1 MNHLNRQERI
11 GTGLA
16 AGSVLL
22 VGGSVAASSLLGGYP
37 VLGGQGIRYL
47 VAGLLLAAWARL
59 RRKPLPRPAG
69 REWAWLAGL
78 AVIGLAGC
86 SVLLIEATRVA
97 DPVSVGVVIGAAPL
111 VIVLAAAVAAGNRPT
126 RRVLLAA
133 AVVTA
138 GSAAAQL
145 GGATGLTWSGTGLL
159 LSVGALGG
167 AAGTSL
173 LAAPVLPRLGALAV
187 TIYACCMAG
196 ILLLAAAAVARSAGG
211 PPILRTPTVT
221 QLAALSY
228 LVVAVTVIVFIAW
241 YAAMKRLG
249 VDRTGLFNGLIP
261 IASLAAVALVG
272 TGTITP
278 LQFLAALTVLAGVI
292 LGLGRSSQIPVG
304 AVNQADKGCPAAASS
319 RGSMSSPATRPVS
332 CLGAQLGQDAQHPAG
347 GIDRSRA
354 RGHADAV
361 EQVGGVRCERLG
373 LGQQVLGLGLAVA
386 QPVPSACQRRRR
398 PDAARLPNARLAAPA
413 TKDR

>member
-1 MNHLNRQERI
+1 MHHLNRQERA
-11 GTGLA
+11 GAGLA

-37 VLGGQGIRYL
+37 VLGGQALRYL

-59 RRKPLPRPAG
+59 RRTPLPRPAG
-69 REWAWLAGL
+69 REWAWLAAL

-86 SVLLIEATRVA
+86 SVLLIEATRAA
-97 DPVSVGVVIGAAPL
+97 DPASVGIVIGAAPL
-111 VIVLAAAVAAGNRPT
+111 IIVIAAAVAARSRPT

-145 GGATGLTWSGTGLL
+145 GGATGPAWSAPGLL
-159 LSVGALGG
+159 LSAGALGG
-167 AAGTSL
+167 AVGTSL

-187 TIYACCMAG
+187 TIYACGLAG
-196 ILLLAAAAVARSAGG
+196 ILLLAAAAVASSAGG
-211 PPILRTPTVT
+211 PPILRTPTAT

-228 LVVAVTVIVFIAW
+228 LAVAVTAVVFLAW

-261 IASLAAVALVG
+261 IASLAAVALTG

-278 LQFLAALTVLAGVI
+278 LQCLAALTVLAGVI
-292 LGLGRSSQIPVG
+292 LGLGRTPQVP
-304 AVNQADKGCPAAASS
+304 ADTVNQAGQRPQPSAVTTPVSPQSERAPTQNSVTDATPEKAAA
-319 RGSMSSPATRPVS
+319 
-332 CLGAQLGQDAQHPAG
+332 
-347 GIDRSRA
+347 
-354 RGHADAV
+354 
-361 EQVGGVRCERLG
+361 
-373 LGQQVLGLGLAVA
+373 
-386 QPVPSACQRRRR
+386 
-398 PDAARLPNARLAAPA
+398 
-413 TKDR
+413 

>member
-1 MNHLNRQERI
+1 MNHLNRHERI

-22 VGGSVAASSLLGGYP
+22 IGGSVAASSLLGGYP

-59 RRKPLPRPAG
+59 RRKALPRPAG

-97 DPVSVGVVIGAAPL
+97 DPASVGVVIGAAPL
-111 VIVLAAAVAAGNRPT
+111 AIVIAAAVAAGYRPT
-126 RRVLLAA
+126 RRILLAA

-145 GGATGLTWSGTGLL
+145 GGATGPAWSGPGLL
-159 LSVGALGG
+159 LSAGALGG
-167 AAGTSL
+167 AVGSSL

-187 TIYACCMAG
+187 TIYACGLAG

-211 PPILRTPTVT
+211 PPILRTPTAT

-228 LVVAVTVIVFIAW
+228 LAVAVTAVVFLAW
-241 YAAMKRLG
+241 YAAMRRLG
-249 VDRTGLFNGLIP
+249 VERTGLFNGLVP
-261 IASLAAVALVG
+261 ITSLAAVALVG

-278 LQFLAALTVLAGVI
+278 LQVLAALTVLAGVI
-292 LGLGRSSQIPVG
+292 LGLGRTRQIPG
-304 AVNQADKGCPAAASS
+304 GTVNQAGQ
-319 RGSMSSPATRPVS
+319 RP
-332 CLGAQLGQDAQHPAG
+332 
-347 GIDRSRA
+347 R
-354 RGHADAV
+354 
-361 EQVGGVRCERLG
+361 
-373 LGQQVLGLGLAVA
+373 
-386 QPVPSACQRRRR
+386 PSAETTLVSAHGE
-398 PDAARLPNARLAAPA
+398 PAPAPNPLGGAARRKAA
-413 TKDR
+413 

>member
-1 MNHLNRQERI
+1 MDHLNRQERI
-11 GTGLA
+11 GAGLA

-22 VGGSVAASSLLGGYP
+22 VGGSVAASSLLGGFP

-47 VAGLLLAAWARL
+47 VAGLVLAAWARL
-59 RRKPLPRPAG
+59 RRTPLPRPAG
-69 REWAWLAGL
+69 REWAWLAAL

-97 DPVSVGVVIGAAPL
+97 DPASVGVVIGATPL
-111 VIVLAAAVAAGNRPT
+111 VIVIAAAVAAGNRPT
-126 RRVLLAA
+126 RRILLAA

-138 GSAAAQL
+138 GSAVAQF
-145 GGATGLTWSGTGLL
+145 GGAAGLTWSGKGLL
-159 LSVGALGG
+159 LSAGALGG

-187 TIYACCMAG
+187 TIYACGLAG
-196 ILLLAAAAVARSAGG
+196 ILLLAAAAVASSAGG

-228 LVVAVTVIVFIAW
+228 LAAAVTVVVFLAW

-261 IASLAAVALVG
+261 IAALAAVALTG

-278 LQFLAALTVLAGVI
+278 LQFLAALTVLGGVI
-292 LGLGRSSQIPVG
+292 LGLGRAPQAP
-304 AVNQADKGCPAAASS
+304 ADTVNQAGQRPQARRHVVRRS
-319 RGSMSSPATRPVS
+319 TR
-332 CLGAQLGQDAQHPAG
+332 QR
-347 GIDRSRA
+347 IDF
-354 RGHADAV
+354 V
-361 EQVGGVRCERLG
+361 
-373 LGQQVLGLGLAVA
+373 
-386 QPVPSACQRRRR
+386 
-398 PDAARLPNARLAAPA
+398 
-413 TKDR
+413 

>member
-1 MNHLNRQERI
+1 MNHLNRQERA
-11 GTGLA
+11 GAALA

-37 VLGGQGIRYL
+37 VLGGQAIRYL

-59 RRKPLPRPAG
+59 RRQPLPRPAG

-97 DPVSVGVVIGAAPL
+97 DPASVGIVIGAAPL
-111 VIVLAAAVAAGNRPT
+111 VIVIAAAVGAGTRPT

-145 GGATGLTWSGTGLL
+145 GGGTGLTWSGTGLL
-159 LSVGALGG
+159 LSAGALGG

-173 LAAPVLPRLGALAV
+173 LAAPVLPRLGPLAV
-187 TIYACCMAG
+187 TIYACGLAG
-196 ILLLAAAAVARSAGG
+196 ILLLAAAAVASSAGG
-211 PPILRTPTVT
+211 PPILRIPTAT

-228 LVVAVTVIVFIAW
+228 LAVAVTAVVFLAW

-261 IASLAAVALVG
+261 IASLAAVALTG

-292 LGLGRSSQIPVG
+292 LGLGRTPQVPAG
-304 AVNQADKGCPAAASS
+304 TVNQAGQRPQPSAETTPVSPHSEPAPSQNAVTDATPQKAAA
-319 RGSMSSPATRPVS
+319 
-332 CLGAQLGQDAQHPAG
+332 
-347 GIDRSRA
+347 
-354 RGHADAV
+354 
-361 EQVGGVRCERLG
+361 
-373 LGQQVLGLGLAVA
+373 
-386 QPVPSACQRRRR
+386 
-398 PDAARLPNARLAAPA
+398 
-413 TKDR
+413 